1 MTELTATELWCRVT
15 NALIAKYKTMA
26 DENSDKA
33 TIELLRLEGALI
45 TGGFLSREE
54 LERGL

>member
-1 MTELTATELWCRVT
+1 MTELTATESWCRVT
-15 NALIAKYKTMA
+15 NALIKKYKTMA
-26 DENSDKA
+26 DEDPNKA

-45 TGGFLSREE
+45 AGGFLSREE

>member
-1 MTELTATELWCRVT
+1 MTELTATESWCRVT
-15 NALIAKYKTMA
+15 NALIKKYKTMT
-26 DENSDKA
+26 DENPDKA

-45 TGGFLSREE
+45 AGGFLSREE